1 MKSGFGV
8 LERCG
13 TASGGDDHTLIC
25 ITRGHCTLDAFA
37 EFMKRV
43 NDEANKFQGDMMS
56 IEPIMIAE
64 SFDDAAVNFVQEY
77 NDYEFPYGRDYLSVY
92 TVGTPQLDR

>member
-1 MKSGFGV
+1 
-8 LERCG
+8 
-13 TASGGDDHTLIC
+13 
-25 ITRGHCTLDAFA
+25 
-37 EFMKRV
+37 MKRV